1 MEYYSNYTRGEV
13 APIVEKMAQL
23 ILRSETSKYQVLML
37 NWPMLTDEPSYITQV
52 NGLLTRLFPT
62 QGKPDVTIQL
72 KRLFSKH
79 SSCSSIPLVVV
90 VVLFP

>member
-23 ILRSETSKYQVLML
+23 ILRSETSKYQVPIL

-52 NGLLTRLFPT
+52 NGLLTGLFPA
-62 QGKPDVTIQL
+62 QGKPDMTIQL
-72 KRLFSKH
+72 KRLF
-79 SSCSSIPLVVV
+79 
-90 VVLFP
+90 